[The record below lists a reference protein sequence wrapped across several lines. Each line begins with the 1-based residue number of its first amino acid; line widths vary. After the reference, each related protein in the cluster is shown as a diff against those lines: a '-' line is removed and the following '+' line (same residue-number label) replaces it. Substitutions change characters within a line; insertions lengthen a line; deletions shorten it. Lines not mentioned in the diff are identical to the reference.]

1 MPRPICLAPC
11 TSTWVKVRNVKI
23 AQMFGSFS
31 EETLSAYNDAV
42 KRKKKETKPSWM
54 DNAGIGSFSNDFEK
68 TGESMMKEDY
78 YAEHDYAECLRTG
91 K

>member
-1 MPRPICLAPC
+1 
-11 TSTWVKVRNVKI
+11 
-23 AQMFGSFS
+23 MFGSFS
-31 EETLSAYNDAV
+31 KETLSAYNEAV

-54 DNAGIGSFSNDFEK
+54 DNAGIGSFDNSFEK

-78 YAEHDYAECLRTG
+78 YSEYDFTECLRAG